1 MWISNEP
8 AGNKKAPCVVGAT
21 KGAKFS
27 GKTKFVSVFL
37 DIVLPWTLFVL
48 VEAFCVLITL
58 GGVIY
63 G

>member
-8 AGNKKAPCVVGAT
+8 AGNKKAPCVVSAT
-21 KGAKFS
+21 QEAKFS
-27 GKTKFVSVFL
+27 GKTKFVSIL
-37 DIVLPWTLFVL
+37 TDIVLPWTLFVL

>member
-21 KGAKFS
+21 KGAKIS
-27 GKTKFVSVFL
+27 GKKFAYTFL
-37 DIVLPWTLFVL
+37 NIVLPWTLFVL

>member
-1 MWISNEP
+1 MWTGKTP

-27 GKTKFVSVFL
+27 GKKFVCVL
-37 DIVLPWTLFVL
+37 VNTILPWTLFSL

>member
-1 MWISNEP
+1 MSNSST
-8 AGNKKAPCVVGAT
+8 AGKEKAPCVVGAT
-21 KGAKFS
+21 QEAKFS

-37 DIVLPWTLFVL
+37 DVILPWAPYCLFGL
-48 VEAFCVLITL
+48 CCVLITL